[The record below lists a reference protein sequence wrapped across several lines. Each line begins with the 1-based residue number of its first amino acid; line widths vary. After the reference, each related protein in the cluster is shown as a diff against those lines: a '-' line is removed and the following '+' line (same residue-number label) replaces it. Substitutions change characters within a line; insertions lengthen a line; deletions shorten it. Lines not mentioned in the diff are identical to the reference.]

1 MGRIHCGEVR
11 RRQQCE
17 RLEFPQLVRVQ
28 EGRCPAEKEMEIRL
42 VFSPVRVWLEG
53 LVFYITEGAERG
65 LKHRGI

>member
-1 MGRIHCGEVR
+1 
-11 RRQQCE
+11 
-17 RLEFPQLVRVQ
+17 
-28 EGRCPAEKEMEIRL
+28 MEIRL